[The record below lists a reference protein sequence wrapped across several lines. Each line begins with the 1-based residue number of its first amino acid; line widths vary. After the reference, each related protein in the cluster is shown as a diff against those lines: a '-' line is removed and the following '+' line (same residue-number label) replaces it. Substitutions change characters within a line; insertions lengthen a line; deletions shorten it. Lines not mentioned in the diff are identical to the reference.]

1 MDIAKDINEIRFT
14 ASLTDASLRDY
25 EAVPY
30 SRDFIISAEK
40 RLNCA
45 SPFNPMGFFKHEHM
59 FQPFFGACKSARP

>member
-1 MDIAKDINEIRFT
+1 MDIAKDINEIKFT

-40 RLNCA
+40 KLNCA
-45 SPFNPMGFFKHEHM
+45 SR
-59 FQPFFGACKSARP
+59 S